1 MFLLSHVNPS
11 PIVSHAMPKLL
22 AAFSSPTFQLPDL
35 TNWMTQTVQPRA
47 TARIAVPKAAV
58 DLPFPSPVFTMT
70 TDGAFTVALGGDSD
84 GTSWGSMAAML
95 RSGTT
100 ARTASPTGLTRTLAR

>member
-1 MFLLSHVNPS
+1 MSVESQLNPS
-11 PIVSHAMPKLL
+11 PRAHHSTPRRRADC
-22 AAFSSPTFQLPDL
+22 SSPTFQRPDL